1 MSKKLLN
8 HFIPTSLVVTLWVVL
23 VRTPALSQDS
33 SGEAAEEVPKV
44 PVDLDPQL
52 SESADQVTEV
62 VEKLGLSN
70 IPYAPFLISLGLTA
84 VFGLFFYYVV
94 FAVLRGIFRRFKS
107 DLPLAAL
114 GTARRPVTLIL
125 MALGLNVAFYTLP
138 GQLNDNVFVGFIQ
151 KLLLA
156 SVVLVVAHLI
166 NQLLVKV
173 FLYAARQYAES
184 TEALWDDVLIP
195 FVESTAPIAIYLAGI
210 AFALQTTGI
219 DLTGLWVTFGG
230 AAFVLGFAVKDILA
244 NFFSGLVLLIDTPF
258 RFGEVV
264 LFEGERAIVRKIGLR
279 TTKLYLIE
287 THSDVFVPNSTMQ
300 GQSIVNLS
308 RPTSHYYYTVS
319 LNLPTDVN
327 PQRASKL
334 IQEVVLAHPDTI
346 GTIDH
351 KLAVIDR
358 YFGCSGF
365 QLNVDDKRDTGRM
378 RLELENSLNQ
388 ILETVENKISQLKFK
403 IKRLEQGGLDAGEI
417 KEIKTDFLHICDLSG
432 LSPQIQPGK
441 IRGERT
447 VLEENEDTSSN
458 SMIPTLRCW
467 YQTWLKD
474 PDLVQEDKELL
485 PQKWEQRLI
494 SFKNRLSNFYEI
506 VLNPE
511 GQETRL
517 DDYLDEIEFWL
528 HDSFKSS
535 RNEWQEPKVWFDEQY
550 TVKFYIDDIALEHGQ
565 RGNRIQSEIRRE
577 MIWHLRQAY
586 LLR

>member
-1 MSKKLLN
+1 MKTLNRLLPSSVIL
-8 HFIPTSLVVTLWVVL
+8 FFWITLSRL
-23 VRTPALSQDS
+23 PALAQ
-33 SGEAAEEVPKV
+33 EAAEESAEETPQA

-52 SESADQVTEV
+52 TESADQVTEAT
-62 VEKLGLSN
+62 EKLGLSN
-70 IPYAPFLISLGLTA
+70 IPYAPFLISLGATVVISL
-84 VFGLFFYYVV
+84 LFYYIV
-94 FAVLRGIFRRFKS
+94 FAILRAIFRRFKT
-107 DLPLAAL
+107 DLPLVAL

-125 MALGLNVAFYTLP
+125 VALGLSISFHTLP
-138 GQLNDNVFVGFIQ
+138 EQLNENVFIQFIQ
-151 KLLLA
+151 KLIMA
-156 SVVLVVAHLI
+156 SVVLAIAHLI
-166 NQLLVKV
+166 NQLLIKV
-173 FLYAARQYAES
+173 VLYAARQFAES

-264 LFEGERAIVRKIGLR
+264 LCEGERAIVRKIGLR

-287 THSDVFVPNSTMQ
+287 THSDVFVPNSVMQ
-300 GQSIVNLS
+300 GKSIVNLS

-319 LNLPTDVN
+319 LDLPTDVN

-334 IQEVVLAHPDTI
+334 MQEVVLAHPDTI

-351 KLAVIDR
+351 KLAVLDR
-358 YFGCSGF
+358 YFGYSGF
-365 QLNVDDKRDTGRM
+365 HLNVDEKRETGRM

-388 ILETVENKISQLKFK
+388 ILETVEDKISQLKYK
-403 IKRLEQGGLDAGEI
+403 IKRLEQGGLDADEVQD
-417 KEIKTDFLHICDLSG
+417 IKTDFLHICELSG
-432 LSPQIQPGK
+432 LSPQVQPGP
-441 IRGERT
+441 IRGERP
-447 VLEENEDTSSN
+447 VLEEDENALSN
-458 SMIPTLRCW
+458 AMVPTLRDW
-467 YQTWLKD
+467 YQAWLKD

-485 PQKWEQRLI
+485 PQKWEQKLV
-494 SFKNRLSNFYEI
+494 SLKNRLSSFYEV

-517 DDYLDEIEFWL
+517 DDYLEEIEFWL
-528 HDSFKSS
+528 QDSFKSS
-535 RNEWQEPKVWFDEQY
+535 RNEWQEPKVWFDEKY

-577 MIWHLRQAY
+577 MMWHLRQAY

>member
-1 MSKKLLN
+1 MKTLNRLLPSSVIL
-8 HFIPTSLVVTLWVVL
+8 FFWITLSRL
-23 VRTPALSQDS
+23 PALAQ
-33 SGEAAEEVPKV
+33 EAAEESAEETPQA

-52 SESADQVTEV
+52 TEGADQVTEAT
-62 VEKLGLSN
+62 EKLGLSN
-70 IPYAPFLISLGLTA
+70 IPYAPFLISLGATVVVSL
-84 VFGLFFYYVV
+84 LFYYIV
-94 FAVLRGIFRRFKS
+94 FAILRAIFRRFKT
-107 DLPLAAL
+107 DLPLVAL

-125 MALGLNVAFYTLP
+125 VALGLSISFHTLP
-138 GQLNDNVFVGFIQ
+138 EQLNENVFIQFIQ
-151 KLLLA
+151 KLIMA
-156 SVVLVVAHLI
+156 FVVLAIAHLI
-166 NQLLVKV
+166 NLLLLKV
-173 FLYAARQYAES
+173 VLYAARQFAES

-264 LFEGERAIVRKIGLR
+264 LCEGERAIVRSIGLR

-287 THSDVFVPNSTMQ
+287 THSDVFVPNSVMQ
-300 GQSIVNLS
+300 GKSIVNLS

-319 LNLPTDVN
+319 LDLPTDVN

-334 IQEVVLAHPDTI
+334 MQEVVLAHPDTI

-351 KLAVIDR
+351 KLAVLDR
-358 YFGCSGF
+358 YFGYSGF
-365 QLNVDDKRDTGRM
+365 QLNVDEKRETGRM

-388 ILETVENKISQLKFK
+388 ILETVEDKISQLKYK
-403 IKRLEQGGLDAGEI
+403 IKRLEQGGLDADEVQ
-417 KEIKTDFLHICDLSG
+417 EIKTDFLHICELSG
-432 LSPQIQPGK
+432 LSPQVQPGP

-447 VLEENEDTSSN
+447 VLEEDENALSN
-458 SMIPTLRCW
+458 AMVPTLRGW
-467 YQTWLKD
+467 YQAWLKD
-474 PDLVQEDKELL
+474 PDLIQEDKELL
-485 PQKWEQRLI
+485 PQKWEQKLI
-494 SFKNRLSNFYEI
+494 SLKNRLSSFYEV

-517 DDYLDEIEFWL
+517 DDYLEEIEFWL
-528 HDSFKSS
+528 QESFKSS
-535 RNEWQEPKVWFDEQY
+535 RNEWQEPKVWFDEKY

-577 MIWHLRQAY
+577 MMWHLRQAY

>member
-8 HFIPTSLVVTLWVVL
+8 RFIPASIIVFFWIALTRIPVL
-23 VRTPALSQDS
+23 AQEGSES
-33 SGEAAEEVPKV
+33 APKA

-52 SESADQVTEV
+52 SESAEQVTEAA
-62 VEKLGLSN
+62 EKLGLNN
-70 IPYAPFLISLGLTA
+70 IPYAPFLISLGVTV
-84 VFGLFFYYVV
+84 VFSLFFYFVI
-94 FAVLRGIFRRFKS
+94 FAILRAIFRRFKT

-125 MALGLNVAFYTLP
+125 VALGLNIAFHTLP
-138 GQLNDNVFVGFIQ
+138 EQLNENVFIQFIQ

-156 SVVLVVAHLI
+156 SVVLAITYLI
-166 NQLLVKV
+166 NQLLMKV
-173 FLYAARQYAES
+173 VLYAARQYAES

-258 RFGEVV
+258 RFGEVL

-334 IQEVVLAHPDTI
+334 MQEVVLAHPDTI

-351 KLAVIDR
+351 KLAVIER

-365 QLNVDDKRDTGRM
+365 QLNVDEKRDTGRI
-378 RLELENSLNQ
+378 RLELENSLNKTLA
-388 ILETVENKISQLKFK
+388 IIEDKISQLKFK
-403 IKRLEQGGLDAGEI
+403 IKRLEQGGLDADEI

-432 LSPQIQPGK
+432 LSPQVQPGT
-441 IRGERT
+441 IRGERA
-447 VLEENEDTSSN
+447 VLVEHEDA
-458 SMIPTLRCW
+458 PCDALVQTLRDW

-485 PQKWEQRLI
+485 PQKWEQKLI
-494 SFKNRLSNFYEI
+494 SFKNRLSSFYEV

-517 DDYLDEIEFWL
+517 DDYLEEIEFWL
-528 HDSFKSS
+528 QDSFKSS

-577 MIWHLRQAY
+577 MMWHLRQAY

>member
-1 MSKKLLN
+1 MKTLNRLLPSSGIL
-8 HFIPTSLVVTLWVVL
+8 FFWITLSRL
-23 VRTPALSQDS
+23 PALAQ
-33 SGEAAEEVPKV
+33 EAAEESTEETPQA

-52 SESADQVTEV
+52 TEGADQVTEAT
-62 VEKLGLSN
+62 EKLGLSN
-70 IPYAPFLISLGLTA
+70 IPYAPFLISLGATVVVSL
-84 VFGLFFYYVV
+84 LFYYIV
-94 FAVLRGIFRRFKS
+94 FAILRAIFRRFKT
-107 DLPLAAL
+107 DLPLVAL

-125 MALGLNVAFYTLP
+125 VALGLSISFHTLP
-138 GQLNDNVFVGFIQ
+138 EQLNENVFIQFIQ
-151 KLLLA
+151 KLIMA
-156 SVVLVVAHLI
+156 SVVLAIAHLI
-166 NQLLVKV
+166 NLLLLKV
-173 FLYAARQYAES
+173 VLYAARQLAES

-264 LFEGERAIVRKIGLR
+264 LCDGERAIVRKIGLR

-287 THSDVFVPNSTMQ
+287 THSDVFVPNSVMQ
-300 GQSIVNLS
+300 GKSIVNLS

-319 LNLPTDVN
+319 LDLPTDVN

-334 IQEVVLAHPDTI
+334 MQEVVLAHPDTI

-351 KLAVIDR
+351 KLAVLDR
-358 YFGCSGF
+358 YFGYSGF
-365 QLNVDDKRDTGRM
+365 QLNVDEKRETGHM
-378 RLELENSLNQ
+378 RLELENSLNK
-388 ILETVENKISQLKFK
+388 ILAIVEDKISQLKYK
-403 IKRLEQGGLDAGEI
+403 IKRLEQGGLDAAEVQ
-417 KEIKTDFLHICDLSG
+417 EIKTDFLHICELSG
-432 LSPQIQPGK
+432 LSPQVQPGP
-441 IRGERT
+441 IRGERP
-447 VLEENEDTSSN
+447 VLEEDENAAYDALV
-458 SMIPTLRCW
+458 PALKGW
-467 YQTWLKD
+467 YQAWLKD

-485 PQKWEQRLI
+485 PQKWEQKLV
-494 SFKNRLSNFYEI
+494 SLKNRLSSFYEV

-517 DDYLDEIEFWL
+517 DDYLEEIEFWL
-528 HDSFKSS
+528 QDSFKSS
-535 RNEWQEPKVWFDEQY
+535 RNEWQEPKVWFDEKY

-577 MIWHLRQAY
+577 MMWHLRQAY

>member
-1 MSKKLLN
+1 MSMKTFN
-8 HFIPTSLVVTLWVVL
+8 RFIPTSITLFFWTAL
-23 VRTPALSQDS
+23 VRLPAIADES
-33 SGEAAEEVPKV
+33 AEEAPKA
-44 PVDLDPQL
+44 PVDLGPQL
-52 SESADQVTEV
+52 TESADQVTEAAD
-62 VEKLGLSN
+62 KLGFSN
-70 IPYAPFLISLGLTA
+70 IPYAPFLISLGAT
-84 VFGLFFYYVV
+84 VVISLFLYYIV
-94 FAVLRGIFRRFKS
+94 FAILRAIFRRFKT
-107 DLPLAAL
+107 DLPLVAI

-125 MALGLNVAFYTLP
+125 VALGLSISFHTLP
-138 GQLNDNVFVGFIQ
+138 EQLNENVFIQFIQ
-151 KLLLA
+151 KLLMA
-156 SVVLVVAHLI
+156 SVVLAIAHLI
-166 NQLLVKV
+166 NQLLIKV
-173 FLYAARQYAES
+173 ILYAARQFAES

-210 AFALQTTGI
+210 AFALQTTGL

-308 RPTSHYYYTVS
+308 RPTSHYFYTVS
-319 LNLPTDVN
+319 VDLPTDVN

-334 IQEVVLAHPDTI
+334 MQEVVLAHPDTI

-351 KLAVIDR
+351 KLAVTDR
-358 YFGCSGF
+358 YFGFSGF
-365 QLNVDDKRDTGRM
+365 QLNVDEKRSTGHI
-378 RLELENSLNQ
+378 RLELENSLNK
-388 ILETVENKISQLKFK
+388 ILATVEDKITQLKVK
-403 IKRLEQGGLDAGEI
+403 IKYLEQGGLDADEI
-417 KEIKTDFLHICDLSG
+417 QDIKTDFLHICELSG
-432 LSPQIQPGK
+432 LSPQVQPGP
-441 IRGERT
+441 IRGERY
-447 VLEENEDTSSN
+447 VLEEDEDAPYDA
-458 SMIPTLRCW
+458 MVPALRGW
-467 YQTWLKD
+467 YQAWLKD

-485 PQKWEQRLI
+485 PQKWEQRII
-494 SFKNRLSNFYEI
+494 SLKNRLSNFYEI

-528 HDSFKSS
+528 QDSFKSS
-535 RNEWQEPKVWFDEQY
+535 RNEWQEPKVWFDEKY

>member
-1 MSKKLLN
+1 MKTLNRLLPSSVIL
-8 HFIPTSLVVTLWVVL
+8 FFGITLSRL
-23 VRTPALSQDS
+23 PALAQD
-33 SGEAAEEVPKV
+33 AAEESTEEAPQA

-52 SESADQVTEV
+52 TEGADQVTEAT
-62 VEKLGLSN
+62 EKLGLSN
-70 IPYAPFLISLGLTA
+70 IPYAPFLISLGATVVVSL
-84 VFGLFFYYVV
+84 LFYYVV
-94 FAVLRGIFRRFKS
+94 FAILRAIFRRFKT
-107 DLPLAAL
+107 DLPLVAL
-114 GTARRPVTLIL
+114 GTARRPITLIL
-125 MALGLNVAFYTLP
+125 VALGLSISFHALP
-138 GQLNDNVFVGFIQ
+138 EQLNENVFIQFIQ
-151 KLLLA
+151 KLIMA
-156 SVVLVVAHLI
+156 SVVLAIAHLI

-173 FLYAARQYAES
+173 VLYAARQFAES

-264 LFEGERAIVRKIGLR
+264 LCEGERAIVRKIGLR

-287 THSDVFVPNSTMQ
+287 THSDIFVPNSVMQ
-300 GQSIVNLS
+300 GKSIVNLS

-319 LNLPTDVN
+319 LDLPTDVN

-334 IQEVVLAHPDTI
+334 MQEVVLAHPDTI

-351 KLAVIDR
+351 KLAVLDN
-358 YFGCSGF
+358 YFGYSGF
-365 QLNVDDKRDTGRM
+365 QLNVDEKRDTGRM
-378 RLELENSLNQ
+378 RLELENSLNK
-388 ILETVENKISQLKFK
+388 ILETVEDKISQLKYK
-403 IKRLEQGGLDAGEI
+403 IKRLEQGGLDADEVQ
-417 KEIKTDFLHICDLSG
+417 EVKTDFLHICDLSG
-432 LSPQIQPGK
+432 LSSQVQPGP
-441 IRGERT
+441 IRGERP
-447 VLEENEDTSSN
+447 VLEEDENAAYDTLV
-458 SMIPTLRCW
+458 PALKGW
-467 YQTWLKD
+467 YQAWLKD

-485 PQKWEQRLI
+485 PQKWEQKLV
-494 SFKNRLSNFYEI
+494 SLKNRLSSFYEI

-517 DDYLDEIEFWL
+517 DDYLEEIEFWL
-528 HDSFKSS
+528 QDSFKSS
-535 RNEWQEPKVWFDEQY
+535 RNEWQEPKVWFDEKY

-577 MIWHLRQAY
+577 MMWHLRQAY